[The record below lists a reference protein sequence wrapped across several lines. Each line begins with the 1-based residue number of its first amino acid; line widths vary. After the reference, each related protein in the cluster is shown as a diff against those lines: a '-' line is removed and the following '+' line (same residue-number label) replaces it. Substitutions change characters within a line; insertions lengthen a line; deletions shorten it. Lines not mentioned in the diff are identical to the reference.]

1 MKALIPSLVTVIL
14 VACSVYSEQSDKSL
28 ADIKYPT
35 KVYVD
40 SVRNRV
46 YWPLDKEVYV
56 RLAESADKSSA
67 SYLLST
73 EEDSGST
80 VKGLKLDMSGRQAL
94 RWLNAVTRDT
104 AYLRFTADGEV
115 PECKIKMSGA
125 PSYINTQAVKMLSDS
140 VNTQTDKT
148 LAPDIKF
155 YGKNL
160 EFEIECNDKHSG
172 VEAVYLSINNSGYKR
187 LNGKMALT
195 EEKLYEISYFGA
207 DKVGNISNPQQD
219 RFAVDLTAPVSV
231 VAIEKAEKD
240 LILTRSEMISIN
252 SSDNLSGVKEILFRF
267 DNDINFSV
275 YKKGIPLR
283 KLNDGKHTLFFY
295 STDNVDNAEEIK
307 SLSFSIDDNPPEPEM
322 VYSGDFFAL
331 TDKAKFISP
340 RTLVKVEAKDNMS
353 EVTQIEYSIDG
364 TNFKDYTQPFA
375 LHTMEG
381 KRSVSVRAKDIK
393 GNISQI
399 IRTYV
404 IMDVRPPKCKYEI
417 IGPQFQKNST
427 VCITPETKIVLSAL
441 DDASGVNSIMYQIG
455 SESPVK
461 YTGPIT
467 IDREGLLIIKYWGTD
482 NVNNVSNAQSI
493 AVVSDKTPPEIVE
506 TFSMVGQN
514 QASQM
519 KFPVPTALFLAARDN
534 SAGVNGIWCSING
547 AREVKCDGTLQ
558 FDKAGSYS
566 LEISSKDN
574 VGNTSKKL
582 ISFTVE

>member
-1 MKALIPSLVTVIL
+1 MKTLISSLVTVIL
-14 VACSVYSEQSDKSL
+14 VACSVYSEQSDQSP

-46 YWPLDKEVYV
+46 YWPLDKEVFV

-73 EEDSGST
+73 EEDSGSS
-80 VKGLKLDMSGRQAL
+80 VKGIKLDMSGRQTL
-94 RWLNAVTRDT
+94 RWLNAITRDT
-104 AYLRFTADGEV
+104 TNLRFTADGEV
-115 PECKIKMSGA
+115 PECKIRISGA
-125 PSYINTQAVKMLSDS
+125 QSYINTKAVKMLSDS
-140 VNTQTDKT
+140 VNNQTDKT
-148 LAPDIKF
+148 LAPDVQF
-155 YGKNL
+155 YGKGL

-195 EEKLYEISYFGA
+195 EEKPYEISYFGA
-207 DKVGNISNPQQD
+207 DKVGNISNPQQN
-219 RFAVDLTAPVSV
+219 RFALDLTAPVSV

-240 LILTRSEMISIN
+240 LVLTRSEMISIS
-252 SSDNLSGVKEILFRF
+252 SSDNLSGVKETLFRF
-267 DNDINFSV
+267 DNDIGFSV

-295 STDNVDNAEEIK
+295 SIDNVDNTEEIK
-307 SLSFSIDDNPPEPEM
+307 SISFSIDDIPPEPEM

-340 RTLVKVEAKDNMS
+340 RTLVKVEARDNMS
-353 EVTQIEYSIDG
+353 EVTQIECSIDG
-364 TNFKDYTQPFA
+364 ANFKDYTEPFV
-375 LHTMEG
+375 LHAMEG

-404 IMDVRPPKCKYEI
+404 IMDIRPPKCKYEI
-417 IGPQFQKNST
+417 SGPQFQKNNI

-441 DDASGVNSIMYQIG
+441 DDASGVNSILYQIG

-461 YTGPIT
+461 YSGPIT

-519 KFPVPTALFLAARDN
+519 KFPVPTSLFLAARDN

-574 VGNTSKKL
+574 VGNASKKV